1 MSAQPAPR
9 GAAQEAAT
17 APACNAPAC
26 VAVVDAAMLETLFAR
41 CFAAGERTRLVGG
54 APEPLYRPA
63 SVPGGWHQL
72 FYREDFVASA
82 LHEVAHWCIAG
93 AERRRQPDYGY
104 WYQPDGRSLQAQREF
119 ARVEARPQALEWVF
133 SQSARLPFR
142 LSLDNLDAPASEAET
157 AAFAGA
163 VLQQARRLQQRG
175 LPPRAA
181 VFADG
186 LRHACGGP
194 ALHEMQFV
202 LHGLLR
208 ST

>member
-1 MSAQPAPR
+1 MSAQPAPC
-9 GAAQEAAT
+9 GAAQAAAT
-17 APACNAPAC
+17 AAVSGAPARPR
-26 VAVVDAAMLETLFAR
+26 VADAAMLDALFAR

-63 SVPGGWHQL
+63 GTPGDWHQL
-72 FYREDFVASA
+72 FYREDFAASA

-93 AERRRQPDYGY
+93 AERRRLPDYGY
-104 WYQPDGRSLQAQREF
+104 WYQPDGRGPQAQREF

-163 VLQQARRLQQRG
+163 VLAQVGQLQRRG

-181 VFADG
+181 VFADS
-186 LRHACGGP
+186 LRRTCGGP

-202 LHGLLR
+202 LHALLR
-208 ST
+208 SA